1 MICNPS
7 TQDGHQHA
15 AEMRDDRL
23 DREIR
28 PFAPRAYTVHCRRI
42 DHDRRHPVAAPQK
55 ENPAV
60 EHGRRRMHVG
70 ESEEV
75 KCRHQDKHREQ
86 DARAETADPPYDH
99 PSGKRGEEPDEC
111 PRHSAHH
118 PDLLHVVAQVDQPG
132 FQHGERTDQAGI
144 VKKEETDLFPD
155 APAGEEIDHICLFG
169 PFVRIL
175 RLDADAFVEKEWQK
189 GGDDEQ
195 RDARQQTVPADLL
208 EEQEQDTAP
217 DHRTSETS
225 HRLHAVC
232 KAFIFSA
239 ESEYRQRVGR
249 DILRGGGDEGYD
261 DQGDDRIEVRMEIKE
276 SDGEDQAGV
285 DQFGRKNPPFI
296 VARRHGM
303 AVYHRRP
310 EEFQDPG
317 QLDQLEKPDGRE

>member
-1 MICNPS
+1 MICNSS

-28 PFAPRAYTVHCRRI
+28 PFAPGAYTVHCCRI

-111 PRHSAHH
+111 PRYSAHH
-118 PDLLHVVAQVDQPG
+118 PDLLHVVAQVDQPR

-169 PFVRIL
+169 PFVRFL
-175 RLDADAFVEKEWQK
+175 RLDADAFV
-189 GGDDEQ
+189 
-195 RDARQQTVPADLL
+195 
-208 EEQEQDTAP
+208 
-217 DHRTSETS
+217 
-225 HRLHAVC
+225 
-232 KAFIFSA
+232 A
-239 ESEYRQRVGR
+239 EGR
-249 DILRGGGDEGYD
+249 R
-261 DQGDDRIEVRMEIKE
+261 
-276 SDGEDQAGV
+276 
-285 DQFGRKNPPFI
+285 
-296 VARRHGM
+296 
-303 AVYHRRP
+303 
-310 EEFQDPG
+310 
-317 QLDQLEKPDGRE
+317 

>member
-1 MICNPS
+1 
-7 TQDGHQHA
+7 
-15 AEMRDDRL
+15 MRARK
-23 DREIR
+23 RPIR
-28 PFAPRAYTVHCRRI
+28 RTIILR
-42 DHDRRHPVAAPQK
+42 Q
-55 ENPAV
+55 
-60 EHGRRRMHVG
+60 
-70 ESEEV
+70 
-75 KCRHQDKHREQ
+75 
-86 DARAETADPPYDH
+86 
-99 PSGKRGEEPDEC
+99 RGEEPDEC

-169 PFVRIL
+169 PFVRFL

-232 KAFIFSA
+232 KAFIFPA
-239 ESEYRQRVGR
+239 ESEYRNASVAISCVAEATK
-249 DILRGGGDEGYD
+249 D
-261 DQGDDRIEVRMEIKE
+261 MMIK
-276 SDGEDQAGV
+276 AT
-285 DQFGRKNPPFI
+285 I
-296 VARRHGM
+296 V
-303 AVYHRRP
+303 
-310 EEFQDPG
+310 
-317 QLDQLEKPDGRE
+317 